1 MEGPFEAL
9 PGADLVS
16 LGLVDLAAGRRTV
29 AALLLSRASVRLR
42 SCGVPIDEPL
52 PDADRELYRLL
63 AAREGTAAH
72 ASYNALTRR
81 LVSFM
86 HAAEHHAP

>member
-16 LGLVDLAAGRRTV
+16 LGLVDLAAGRRDRRGIAALARERP
-29 AALLLSRASVRLR
+29 AALLR
-42 SCGVPIDEPL
+42 VPIVEPL